1 MCKVL
6 RNNSPSKECCLRER
20 EREREGF
27 ESISIWEWNISQV
40 VYFNYGLF
48 ILRGHNRSRYSAI
61 SQKTLPPSH
70 YILYL
75 HLYRIN
81 TQSMVP
87 KKPKV
92 YFALSCFDI
101 IAGFDYASTS
111 RVYKKKTYWV
121 CMECLLHTSCPLHGH
136 FFVVMVKVVE
146 TNFKKVRN
154 IVWIWSS
161 FTR

>member
-1 MCKVL
+1 M
-6 RNNSPSKECCLRER
+6 
-20 EREREGF
+20 
-27 ESISIWEWNISQV
+27 
-40 VYFNYGLF
+40 YFNYGLF

-111 RVYKKKTYWV
+111 RVYKKKRTEFAWSACYTHHVLFMDIFLWSWSK
-121 CMECLLHTSCPLHGH
+121 LWRLTSRKLGTLSGFGLHSHDKKRWAKKTWC
-136 FFVVMVKVVE
+136 FV
-146 TNFKKVRN
+146 
-154 IVWIWSS
+154 
-161 FTR
+161 